1 MSVLVDTG
9 DQQVRVRSLR
19 SHTTVGEMGLITG
32 QPRSATIRAETSGIL
47 YALDLNTYERMKI
60 ENPAAALALLG
71 YIITVMSERLSFANR
86 VVGVLQR

>member
-1 MSVLVDTG
+1 
-9 DQQVRVRSLR
+9 
-19 SHTTVGEMGLITG
+19 
-32 QPRSATIRAETSGIL
+32 
-47 YALDLNTYERMKI
+47 MKI